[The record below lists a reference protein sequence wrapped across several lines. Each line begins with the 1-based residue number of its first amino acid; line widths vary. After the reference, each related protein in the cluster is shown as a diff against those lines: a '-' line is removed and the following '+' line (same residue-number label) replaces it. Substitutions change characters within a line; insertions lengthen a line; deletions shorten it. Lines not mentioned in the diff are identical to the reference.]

1 MGIPKTYVL
10 PTGRPF
16 KYWGVIP
23 LEEAFAGRLSLNTID
38 ERGDGPLQWS
48 ISKDNAQMFRSSLA
62 SGADVDLISEDY
74 RTSALH
80 CAAVSRQLFYLEELL
95 LAGANPNIQNREGE
109 TPLHYAVTSRSISF
123 VRLLVES
130 GSDTRITN
138 RNGLSPLDIALGE
151 SKVDLVEFLIEHP
164 HRTSRLENGLLL
176 GVRKARPKIV
186 EWALNNGANPN
197 LGIGG
202 GHHDLG
208 TVLDFARRRG
218 NRQIVCLLESVPGN
232 RPE

>member
-1 MGIPKTYVL
+1 
-10 PTGRPF
+10 
-16 KYWGVIP
+16 
-23 LEEAFAGRLSLNTID
+23 
-38 ERGDGPLQWS
+38 
-48 ISKDNAQMFRSSLA
+48 MFRSSLA

-109 TPLHYAVTSRSISF
+109 TPLHYAVTSRSIGF

-164 HRTSRLENGLLL
+164 HRT
-176 GVRKARPKIV
+176 
-186 EWALNNGANPN
+186 
-197 LGIGG
+197 
-202 GHHDLG
+202 
-208 TVLDFARRRG
+208 
-218 NRQIVCLLESVPGN
+218 CLLYTSPSPRDRG
-232 RPE
+232 